1 MDGWVE
7 LCDSKAIDG
16 AIFNKTNIFA
26 PSDGLFSMQQLQQLL
41 VNSGWEWMGAK
52 ESSEAARAAT
62 RVPFLQEFAMFC
74 KRCAVTMVG
83 LLGLMLADSL
93 FIEAAGHR
101 ECVCQVGYQRASFL
115 PAAACHMT
123 SGMMNFLAF
132 SWMVLIGLLQAG
144 WDGSVVDMAM
154 GSSTSGRSCGWNQAA
169 VHRNE

>member
-1 MDGWVE
+1 MGPFPTKQIFLHPQLGHLACNSCSSCLSTQAGRSGWVRRRARKLRE
-7 LCDSKAIDG
+7 QQQGCLSFKSLQC
-16 AIFNKTNIFA
+16 FA
-26 PSDGLFSMQQLQQLL
+26 NGVQSPC
-41 VNSGWEWMGAK
+41 W
-52 ESSEAARAAT
+52 
-62 RVPFLQEFAMFC
+62 PFD
-74 KRCAVTMVG
+74 RG
-83 LLGLMLADSL
+83 L

-169 VHRNE
+169 VHHNE